1 MNEINKIVIVDEK
14 LSVFKVLYISLLFI
28 VFLIFVCIGFSDVN
42 FSFTFNYLL
51 IALFILIKPLSYL
64 TIGLAA
70 ARKYK
75 ISYFVENNNLQIITD
90 FFLYKYTKT
99 ISITQFDYVAV
110 NSSDFFTTST
120 LWYNENK
127 HLKLVGFSKKED
139 AFIYSKALAR
149 TLKTDLLNKI
159 DVKNPIWTAYQD
171 L

>member
-14 LSVFKVLYISLLFI
+14 LSIFKIFYISLLFVI
-28 VFLIFVCIGFSDVN
+28 FLIFVCNDFSDVN
-42 FSFTFNYLL
+42 FSFTIDCFLIGLL
-51 IALFILIKPLSYL
+51 ILVKPLSYL
-64 TIGLAA
+64 TIGLAT
-70 ARKYK
+70 ARKHK

-90 FFLYKYTKT
+90 FFLYKYTKI

-110 NSSDFFTTST
+110 NSDFFTTST
-120 LWYNENK
+120 LWYNDNK

-149 TLKTDLLNKI
+149 TLKTDLLNKT